1 MTLNNF
7 EKRAAMGHFFRRI
20 SSVTF
25 LPFNLTA
32 KFGRITHVGRSVFLG
47 VNYAPIAR
55 KQRPR
60 RNPVSVYSLL
70 FIHTPFDAELPRGGV
85 YLGSATPPILRE
97 RCFSAPQFLGFSC
110 IYAYTL

>member
-20 SSVTF
+20 SLVTF

-47 VNYAPIAR
+47 VDHDLTT
-55 KQRPR
+55 R
-60 RNPVSVYSLL
+60 RRGLALPNFGGSIL
-70 FIHTPFDAELPRGGV
+70 FTHTHNDVELPN
-85 YLGSATPPILRE
+85 LTW
-97 RCFSAPQFLGFSC
+97 
-110 IYAYTL
+110 